1 MREIEKP
8 EYIETIVDK
17 KKVYLNIRESR
28 LIYMFHRNLISWEEY
43 EAGSR
48 YRLMCEL
55 QSGIKDLSIKIRID
69 GSGSDIMSMQMGAIF
84 AVKEVDDCLTK
95 QNSLVMKLFC
105 VSNYGIIEI
114 AKILRVTERR
124 ASQYVHEGLN
134 ALAIYYGY
142 KKVRHTIRREGTKV
156 KRQNLSK
163 VGK

>member
-1 MREIEKP
+1 
-8 EYIETIVDK
+8 
-17 KKVYLNIRESR
+17 
-28 LIYMFHRNLISWEEY
+28 
-43 EAGSR
+43 
-48 YRLMCEL
+48 MCEL

-84 AVKEVDDCLTK
+84 AVKEVDDCLTE
-95 QNSLVMKLFC
+95 QNSFVMKLFC

>member
-55 QSGIKDLSIKIRID
+55 QSGMKDLSIKERVD
-69 GSGSDIMSMQMGAIF
+69 GAGSDIMAMQIGAVF
-84 AVKEVDDCLTK
+84 AVKEVDDELGSH
-95 QNSLVMKLFC
+95 NSLVMKLFC
-105 VSNYGIIEI
+105 VRNFGIIEI
-114 AKILRVTERR
+114 AGMLGVTERK

-156 KRQNLSK
+156 KRQILPK
-163 VGK
+163 MGK

>member
-1 MREIEKP
+1 MQSEKP
-8 EYIETIVDK
+8 EYIETIFDK

-28 LIYMFHRNLISWEEY
+28 LVYMFHRNHISWEEY

-55 QSGIKDLSIKIRID
+55 QSGMKDLSIKERVD
-69 GSGSDIMSMQMGAIF
+69 GSGSDIMAMQMGAIF

-114 AKILRVTERR
+114 AEILGVTERT

-142 KKVRHTIRREGTKV
+142 KKVRNTIRGQGIKV
-156 KRQNLSK
+156 KRQNLPK
-163 VGK
+163 MGK